1 MPLYIVNRFMNEET
15 PVNNEESK
23 NVKVNQNDG
32 SILDPDS
39 PLKRQEIKGSAGS
52 IEELTNAF

>member
-1 MPLYIVNRFMNEET
+1 MNEET

-23 NVKVNQNDG
+23 NNVKVNQNDG